1 MKTRTKRTTTT
12 DDFDE
17 DDENEDGEDLM
28 DNMERDY
35 EVMPHLDQYEQ
46 DGMVGEEEEE
56 EFDVEQ
62 ALEARLKAEE
72 EMNERDQEYAG
83 GRGGMTG
90 RALPRALDDDDEDQ
104 QWRRRKR
111 MKAAQRRRMKARTPW
126 RRVC

>member
-1 MKTRTKRTTTT
+1 
-12 DDFDE
+12 
-17 DDENEDGEDLM
+17 M

-46 DGMVGEEEEE
+46 AGMVGEEEEE

-111 MKAAQRRRMKARTPW
+111 MKAAQAAHEGEDPLEEGLLDDDEEYDVNIDNYDCPLREWIT
-126 RRVC
+126 